1 MWLFM
6 YACYALM
13 ALTYVGVVVTGLQG
27 IFGFAVFGAPHP
39 TVGFLTT
46 IIYLFTQVLII
57 FYFIGT
63 ATSVR
68 EYVEDQA
75 NGAADG
81 SGTDCDA
88 AHGNGASAIT
98 RAKQLRG
105 SVSGHIYLHIL
116 LFMAQSIVGGAAVAQ
131 AAPGWI
137 HTALVSAAFLYH
149 HYVIAQQHR
158 GFRVMTN
165 LILEVTGMQDRT
177 DGPDQR

>member
-27 IFGFAVFGAPHP
+27 VFGFPVFGAPHP
-39 TVGFLTT
+39 TIGFLTT

-57 FYFIGT
+57 FFFIGT
-63 ATSVR
+63 ATSIR
-68 EYVEDQA
+68 EYVEERQQ
-75 NGAADG
+75 GAAVGRTSDRVKG
-81 SGTDCDA
+81 
-88 AHGNGASAIT
+88 SAIS

-116 LFMAQSIVGGAAVAQ
+116 LFMAQSILGGAAVAQ

-137 HTALVSAAFLYH
+137 HTVLVSAAFVYH

-158 GFRVMTN
+158 GFRLMTN
-165 LILEVTGMQDRT
+165 LILEVTSVQNA
-177 DGPDQR
+177 PDQR